1 VQSLFQ
7 FISAVFLIT
16 IVVIF
21 TTFQD
26 FLNIICHFTLKL
38 VNSSITSTEFI
49 TPKNLFILFT
59 VVIFRLIFKD
69 MVLSPLLILLCP
81 RVFSVKVDLH
91 LNYLKSIKTIRFL
104 FCSWIVIS
112 KCPSIFRRIYCF
124 YATSS

>member
-1 VQSLFQ
+1 MLFKIVVPVQSPFQ
-7 FISAVFLIT
+7 VISAVFHIT

-21 TTFQD
+21 TTFQG
-26 FLNIICHFTLKL
+26 FLNIICHFTIIF
-38 VNSSITSTEFI
+38 VNSSITSAEFI

-91 LNYLKSIKTIRFL
+91 LNYLKSIKTIPFL
-104 FCSWIVIS
+104 FDS
-112 KCPSIFRRIYCF
+112 
-124 YATSS
+124 